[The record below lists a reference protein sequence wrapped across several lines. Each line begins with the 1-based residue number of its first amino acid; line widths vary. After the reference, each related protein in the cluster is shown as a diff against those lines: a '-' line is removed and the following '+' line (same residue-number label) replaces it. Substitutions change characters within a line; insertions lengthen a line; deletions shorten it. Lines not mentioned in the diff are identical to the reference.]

1 MSLYD
6 IYPER
11 IAEPEIP
18 VTDIKESDNN
28 TSSFKW
34 GNVILL
40 MLTCAGVY
48 CVLKYN
54 ESKKRS
60 KLKDKIKMDIK
71 RIN

>member
-6 IYPER
+6 IYPEM
-11 IAEPEIP
+11 IADKDIS

-28 TSSFKW
+28 TSSFKLCK
-34 GNVILL
+34 VILL

-60 KLKDKIKMDIK
+60 KLKDKIK
-71 RIN
+71 REINRTK